1 MMGFSGWSMLGGAAN
16 IGAQQGGNIL
26 INIFSGLA
34 ANAAFGISNQVSSA
48 IYGFVS
54 NFQLAFNPQ
63 IVKLYA
69 QKETVALNKLVL
81 RTALFSFYLLL
92 IIAVPLTLNM
102 DMVLRLWLKNVP
114 EYTAAFCTLM
124 IVFHLIDAIQ
134 APLWMTI
141 YASGNIKWHAIVVS
155 GLTILNIPIT
165 WALLKSGMPPTVA
178 FITRCGL
185 NFLTAIFRTVY
196 IKYTMGFPSGQYIRE
211 VIFRAVIVLC
221 LAFGISYFMKLYL
234 PESISSFLLESVLSC
249 LLTILIIYSIGT
261 SASEKQIIRNA
272 IKSKLH
278 LTTHPHKENGY
289 DNIEE

>member
-1 MMGFSGWSMLGGAAN
+1 MR
-16 IGAQQGGNIL
+16 
-26 INIFSGLA
+26 
-34 ANAAFGISNQVSSA
+34 
-48 IYGFVS
+48 
-54 NFQLAFNPQ
+54 
-63 IVKLYA
+63 K
-69 QKETVALNKLVL
+69 K
-81 RTALFSFYLLL
+81 R
-92 IIAVPLTLNM
+92 
-102 DMVLRLWLKNVP
+102 LKNVP

-124 IVFHLIDAIQ
+124 IVFYLIDAIQ

-221 LAFGISYFMKLYL
+221 LAF
-234 PESISSFLLESVLSC
+234 ISSFLLESVLSC

>member
-114 EYTAAFCTLM
+114 EYTAAFCT
-124 IVFHLIDAIQ
+124 
-134 APLWMTI
+134 
-141 YASGNIKWHAIVVS
+141 
-155 GLTILNIPIT
+155 
-165 WALLKSGMPPTVA
+165 
-178 FITRCGL
+178 
-185 NFLTAIFRTVY
+185 
-196 IKYTMGFPSGQYIRE
+196 
-211 VIFRAVIVLC
+211 
-221 LAFGISYFMKLYL
+221 
-234 PESISSFLLESVLSC
+234 
-249 LLTILIIYSIGT
+249 
-261 SASEKQIIRNA
+261 
-272 IKSKLH
+272 
-278 LTTHPHKENGY
+278 
-289 DNIEE
+289 